1 MYLLFVLLTSLIF
14 PQFENKAQLIE
25 IDVGSNYPTGL
36 YDKYADSGVSFRLA
50 YSKSFKNN
58 GLFKWQAGAQYIGFR
73 SDWWSDSFQ
82 GTSGNALMD
91 VDIRNYEQGFVF
103 NGGFRFTAT
112 NGLNKNGNFRPYVG
126 ALLGLAVFSEKTS
139 YDWGDDCS
147 TFGFFMDI
155 LLDSDYCD
163 DNNNTTD
170 LEDRTTSPVFT
181 LDIGTNVFFNEN
193 HKYGIDLGIRYNML
207 TRLKRPDTN
216 LLYDQTENVIDQISR
231 YIEADYY
238 TYYIG
243 VSIKLDPIKS
253 QQRKERRGR
262 GKGKLI

>member
-1 MYLLFVLLTSLIF
+1 MYLFFVLLISLIF

-25 IDVGSNYPTGL
+25 LDLGSNYPTGL
-36 YDKYADSGVSFRLA
+36 YDKYADSGISLRFA
-50 YSKSFKNN
+50 YSKSFRNN
-58 GLFKWQAGAQYIGFR
+58 GLFKWQAGVQYINFR
-73 SDWWSDSFQ
+73 SDYWTDEFQ
-82 GTSGNALMD
+82 LENTPNGPD
-91 VDIRNYEQGFVF
+91 VSINNYEQGFVF

-112 NGLNKNGNFRPYVG
+112 NGLSKNGNFRPYVG
-126 ALLGLAVFSEKTS
+126 GLIGLAFFSERTS
-139 YDWGDDCS
+139 YNWGDECS
-147 TFGFFMDI
+147 LWGSIWDVAFDTDF
-155 LLDSDYCD
+155 CD
-163 DNNNTTD
+163 GNYTTD
-170 LEDRTTSPVFT
+170 VEDRTTSPVFT

-238 TYYIG
+238 TYYLGI
-243 VSIKLDPIKS
+243 SIKLDPIKS